1 MKILHVI
8 PTLSPRYGGPT
19 TVCLEI
25 AVRLSKAGHDV
36 AIFTTNRDYPSGI
49 LAVPVG
55 RPVVRDGVSVSYFPV
70 EVPGLLVSKT
80 MAIAL
85 ARQMPAWDLVH
96 IHGLYRFP
104 LAAAAHYARK
114 FKVPY
119 LIRPHGSLD
128 PYLYYKRERRLL
140 KRVYE
145 RLVEFP
151 NLNRAAMIHYTTE
164 EEMRRAEFLGFRSPG
179 VVIPNGLEADR
190 FASLP
195 AAGAFRREYGLGDKK
210 IIMHLGRVARV
221 KGLDILVAAF
231 AALAK
236 ERDDVALA
244 VVGPDIGGFALEV
257 RTRLRELGVGDRA
270 VFTGMLVDGAKLAA
284 LRDADIFALPSY
296 TESFGMAVVEA
307 MAAGLPVVISDQV
320 KIWREVEAGGAGLVT
335 RCDPGEVARALRDLI
350 DDPAR
355 RHRMGAAGRARVAE
369 KFGWDAVIDRLL
381 GAYGAALGAAG
392 RPSDAV
398 VRVP

>member
-19 TVCLEI
+19 RVCLEI
-25 AVRLSKAGHDV
+25 TARLSKAGHEV
-36 AIFTTNRDYPSGI
+36 AIFTTNRDYPSGV
-49 LAVPVG
+49 LAAPVG
-55 RPVVRDGVSVSYFPV
+55 RPVDRDGVSVTYFPV
-70 EVPGLLVSKT
+70 EIPGLLVS
-80 MAIAL
+80 MAMATAL
-85 ARQMPAWDLVH
+85 SRQMPGWDLVH

-114 FKVPY
+114 FNVPY

-179 VVIPNGLEADR
+179 VVIPNGLETGR

-195 AAGAFRREYGLGDKK
+195 EAGSFRREYGLGDKK

-236 ERDDVALA
+236 ERDDVVLA
-244 VVGPDIGGFALEV
+244 VVGPDIDGFAGEV
-257 RTRLRELGVGDRA
+257 RTRLRELGVEDRA
-270 VFTGMLVDGAKLAA
+270 VFTGMLVDGDKLAA

-320 KIWREVEAGGAGLVT
+320 KIWREVRGAGAGLVT
-335 RCDPGEVARALRDLI
+335 RCDPAEVARALRCLI

-381 GAYGAALGAAG
+381 AAYGAALGTAG
-392 RPSDAV
+392 RPTDAV
-398 VRVP
+398 VRIQ